1 MWREYMGITFKIPKF
16 TDLHYIP
23 GEKFNLFVFTLIKNT
38 YEILQET
45 HKLETLVEI
54 SSLSKKIKER
64 IYLKTYEF
72 IFFNDLK
79 RQKETIFEKNKKY
92 LEKIEMKT
100 SF

>member
-1 MWREYMGITFKIPKF
+1 MGITFKIPKF
-16 TDLHYIP
+16 TDLHYISE
-23 GEKFNLFVFTLIKNT
+23 EKFNLFVFTLIKNT
-38 YEILQET
+38 YQILREN

-64 IYLKTYEF
+64 IYLKTYDF

-92 LEKIEMKT
+92 IEKIEMKM

>member
-23 GEKFNLFVFTLIKNT
+23 EEKFNLFVFTLIKNT
-38 YEILQET
+38 YQILQEK
-45 HKLETLVEI
+45 HKLETLIEI
-54 SSLSKKIKER
+54 SSLNKKLKES

-79 RQKETIFEKNKKY
+79 RQKDTIFKKNNQY